1 MINTLKVRQVS
12 KKIDENII
20 LQDVSFSLMEGK
32 IYGFIGKNGSG
43 KTMLFRTMA
52 GLAKCSSGEIYFNQ
66 DKVTFGKEMPY
77 TLGILIENA
86 GMYPNFSG
94 IENLSFLA
102 SIRKKI
108 TKDQIRDAIARVG
121 LDPDDKRKIKKY
133 SLGMRQR
140 ITIAQA
146 IMERPQVLLL
156 DEPTNSLDE
165 NGVDRIRQVMLEE
178 KERGAIV
185 CLASHNMED
194 IRMICDEV
202 FEVKA
207 GKVRQ
212 VKKDEKE

>member
-1 MINTLKVRQVS
+1 MINRLEVKQVS
-12 KKIDENII
+12 KIIDKNTI
-20 LQDVSFSLMEGK
+20 LQDVSFSLTQGK

-43 KTMLFRTMA
+43 KTMLLRTMA
-52 GLAKCSSGEIYFNQ
+52 GLVKCSSGEINFNQ
-66 DKVTFGKEMPY
+66 KKVIFGKEMPY
-77 TLGILIENA
+77 SAGIIIENA

-94 IENLSFLA
+94 MENLNFLA

-108 TKDQIRDAIARVG
+108 TKDQIRDTIVRVG

-165 NGVDRIRQVMLEE
+165 NGVEQIRRILMEE

-194 IRMICDEV
+194 IRKICDEV
-202 FEVKA
+202 FVVKA
-207 GKVRQ
+207 GKVQ
-212 VKKDEKE
+212 LVKKDENE